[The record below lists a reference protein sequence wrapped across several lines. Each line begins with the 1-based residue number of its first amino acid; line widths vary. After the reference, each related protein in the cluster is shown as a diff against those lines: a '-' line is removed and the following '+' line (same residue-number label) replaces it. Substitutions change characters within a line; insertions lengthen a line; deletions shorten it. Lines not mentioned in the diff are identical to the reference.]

1 MSEAQTGLVT
11 VPYVFMAIA
20 MIRLGEKAIQKYGGK
35 SMLIAGPLFPAIG
48 IILISF
54 TFLSPSWYVGIVTFA
69 FVVCAIGNGLV
80 ATPGLTIAVFNMP
93 EEKVS
98 FATGLYKMGA
108 TLGGAFGIA
117 LNTTVFTVCQQ
128 FYSVE
133 MSAMISFL
141 VGAIIMILGL
151 ISAFILIPKNVKD
164 NKNKRG
170 FLISHACLFIYN

>member
-1 MSEAQTGLVT
+1 
-11 VPYVFMAIA
+11 
-20 MIRLGEKAIQKYGGK
+20 
-35 SMLIAGPLFPAIG
+35 MLIAGPLFPAIG

-108 TLGGAFGIA
+108 TLEELWYRVKYDRI
-117 LNTTVFTVCQQ
+117 
-128 FYSVE
+128 YSMPTILFSRNV
-133 MSAMISFL
+133 SNDFILSR
-141 VGAIIMILGL
+141 AIIMILGL

-170 FLISHACLFIYN
+170 FLSATLVCL

>member
-80 ATPGLTIAVFNMP
+80 ATPGLTIAVY
-93 EEKVS
+93 S
-98 FATGLYKMGA
+98 T
-108 TLGGAFGIA
+108 
-117 LNTTVFTVCQQ
+117 CQ
-128 FYSVE
+128 
-133 MSAMISFL
+133 
-141 VGAIIMILGL
+141 
-151 ISAFILIPKNVKD
+151 
-164 NKNKRG
+164 KRK
-170 FLISHACLFIYN
+170 